1 MCRKSKSHVSAVKG
15 AMTAGV
21 IGGVYLGYKAIAHDL
36 EAMAVVVLAVAVIAV
51 VTLVFRLVRLFQRDG
66 FSMMYLGDP
75 RDVKARANTMAEVRA
90 AVPALPIAMTKAIEA
105 PRSVPANVLGVQI
118 EDVISNG

>member
-1 MCRKSKSHVSAVKG
+1 
-15 AMTAGV
+15 
-21 IGGVYLGYKAIAHDL
+21 
-36 EAMAVVVLAVAVIAV
+36 MAVVVLAVAVIAV

-75 RDVKARANTMAEVRA
+75 RDAKVNTMAEVRA